1 MTGMDLPLPPKIH
14 SPSIITRGISGN
26 RESIFIAFGLSEDE

>member
-1 MTGMDLPLPPKIH
+1 MTAWICRVFFEIH
-14 SPSIITRGISGN
+14 SPSIITKGISGN